1 MMKHILAALR
11 EAGVPKEIPIMVT
24 ESHISWRLTGP
35 MSTIFAA
42 LWLADNIGSFFEGG
56 GAAFYHSPIQPQ
68 PVQDT
73 CLGPASWSNF
83 VADRDYNITGYT
95 APYWG
100 ARMINVEWV
109 QHRSG
114 VHQMF
119 PSSTGTED
127 VTSYA
132 VHRPDGNWS
141 LMLVNRD
148 ETNPHAVRVAF
159 DDSKSKRAFT
169 GPVTMVT
176 FGSEQYVWKADGP
189 KSYADPDGPPVAS
202 VIPGGPQA
210 IFTLPKA
217 SVTVLRGKIEGDG
230 R

>member
-1 MMKHILAALR
+1 
-11 EAGVPKEIPIMVT
+11 
-24 ESHISWRLTGP
+24 
-35 MSTIFAA
+35 
-42 LWLADNIGSFFEGG
+42 
-56 GAAFYHSPIQPQ
+56 
-68 PVQDT
+68 
-73 CLGPASWSNF
+73 
-83 VADRDYNITGYT
+83 
-95 APYWG
+95 
-100 ARMINVEWV
+100 
-109 QHRSG
+109 
-114 VHQMF
+114 MF

-127 VTSYA
+127 VTSYV

-148 ETNPHAVRVAF
+148 EANPHRVRVAF
-159 DDSKSKRAFT
+159 DDSKSKRSFT

-189 KSYADPDGPPVAS
+189 KSYADPDGPPAAS

-217 SVTVLRGKIEGDG
+217 SMTVLRGKIEGDG

>member
-1 MMKHILAALR
+1 
-11 EAGVPKEIPIMVT
+11 MVT

-56 GAAFYHSPIQPQ
+56 GTAFYHSPIQPQ
-68 PVQDT
+68 TVQDT

-95 APYWG
+95 SPYWG
-100 ARMINVEWV
+100 ARMINLEWV

-114 VHQMF
+114 VHEMF
-119 PSSTGTED
+119 PASADIKDGEGNVL

-148 ETNPHAVRVAF
+148 EATPHDVRVVF
-159 DDSKSKRAFT
+159 EDSKAKRKAGFG
-169 GPVTMVT
+169 GPVTLVT
-176 FGSEQYVWKADGP
+176 FGSEQYVWKADGA
-189 KSYADPDGPPVAS
+189 KSYADPDGPPVAKM
-202 VIPGGPQA
+202 IAGGA
-210 IFTLPKA
+210 NTVYTLPKA
-217 SVTVLRGKIEGDG
+217 SVTVLRGKMEGG
-230 R
+230 AR

>member
-1 MMKHILAALR
+1 
-11 EAGVPKEIPIMVT
+11 
-24 ESHISWRLTGP
+24 

-68 PVQDT
+68 PVQDS
-73 CLGPASWSNF
+73 CLGPATWSNF

-95 APYWG
+95 SPYWA

-114 VHQMF
+114 VHRMF
-119 PSSTGTED
+119 PSSTDIKGAD
-127 VTSYA
+127 GNLLVTSYA
-132 VHRPDGNWS
+132 VLRPDGNWS

-148 ETNPHAVRVAF
+148 ETAPHTVRVLFEDA
-159 DDSKSKRAFT
+159 SVKRAFS
-169 GPVTMVT
+169 GPVSMVT
-176 FGSEQYVWKADGP
+176 FGSEQYVWKADGA
-189 KSYADPDGPPVAS
+189 KSYADPDGPPVAAT
-202 VIPGGPQA
+202 VAGTPQTT
-210 IFTLPKA
+210 FTLPKA
-217 SVTVLRGKIEGDG
+217 SVTVLRGKIEGAQ